1 MYCCFMSQVIE
12 EVDPTEDT
20 LIIITVEEEGGSM
33 IGGTVKDHLIMRGHI
48 GGTITETQ

>member
-1 MYCCFMSQVIE
+1 MSQVIE

-20 LIIITVEEEGGSM
+20 LIIITVEEEEGDSM